1 LLKGGAVARRHI
13 GVIELVVVGASVA
26 MIATARSEELP
37 QRPNDPGHA
46 QLDAIEARSLAG
58 GIVFPIDWRNLAAH
72 EITLIQLDDRGMLVR
87 LRDGAEIW
95 LHPEPS
101 GAWRWLPGQK
111 VEWQPV
117 PE

>member
-1 LLKGGAVARRHI
+1 VAGRNI
-13 GVIELVVVGASVA
+13 GVIAFAVVRTSVA
-26 MIATARSEELP
+26 LIATARTDEAP
-37 QRPNDPGHA
+37 APRA
-46 QLDAIEARSLAG
+46 QLDAIEARDLAS

-72 EITLIQLDDRGMLVR
+72 EMTLIQLDDRGMLVR
-87 LRDGAEIW
+87 MRGVAIW

-117 PE
+117 RE

>member
-1 LLKGGAVARRHI
+1 VAGRNI
-13 GVIELVVVGASVA
+13 GVIGLAVVSTSVV
-26 MIATARSEELP
+26 MIATARSDELP
-37 QRPNDPGHA
+37 QRYNDPGHA
-46 QLDAIEARSLAG
+46 QLDAIEARNLAG
-58 GIVFPIDWRNLAAH
+58 GVVFPIDWRNLAAH
-72 EITLIQLDDRGMLVR
+72 EIALIQLDDRGMLVR